1 MNWKVISSVGMFAL
15 TISGIVSYDLVIKD
29 KALSTEV
36 VVAKERIEKH
46 TELSKSNLVVKR
58 RNKDAL
64 VDGYIKPEEISKL
77 YGKEANVVILG
88 NQIISNEFVDYE
100 NLTPDP
106 SKHEA
111 IRPIPSNW
119 IFAMPGSLR
128 RKDTISIYPVKEKDE
143 GEEQSIRTVDDDKAM
158 TKEDAKKSTPEDLAN
173 RFKPILTNVTVSYV
187 KTSSNQE
194 VVNEKDSDERL
205 NATGTASDIEVN
217 ITEEQL
223 QTLVQYINEG
233 YKLYI
238 SYR

>member
-1 MNWKVISSVGMFAL
+1 MNLKVLSSIGLSVL

-36 VVAKERIEKH
+36 VVASERIDQH
-46 TELSKSNLVVKR
+46 TEFSKSNLVIER
-58 RNKDAL
+58 RNKDEL
-64 VDGYIKPEEISKL
+64 LEGYIKPEQMSDL
-77 YGKEANVVILG
+77 YGKDANIVILK
-88 NQIISNEFVDYE
+88 NQMISSEFVDFE

-106 SKHEA
+106 SKEEA

-119 IFAMPGSLR
+119 IYAMPGSLR
-128 RKDTISIYPVKEKDE
+128 RKDTISIYPVKEKE
-143 GEEQSIRTVDDDKAM
+143 KGENPSIQIIDDNKAL
-158 TKEDAKKSTPEDLAN
+158 TKEDADNTTPEEVAN
-173 RFKPILTNVTVSYV
+173 RFTPILEHVTVSYV

-194 VVNEKDSDERL
+194 VMNQEGSNERL
-205 NATGTASDIEVN
+205 NASGTASDIEVN

-223 QTLVQYINEG
+223 QILVQFIDEG